1 MGNIDLTK
9 VYKDA
14 YLAKGEPGLVE
25 IASRPFLMIDG
36 HGDPNTAPEYA
47 SAIEALYPVAYAIR
61 AQIKKQ
67 TGDAY
72 KVMPLEGL
80 WWANDMT
87 RFSVERKGD
96 WNWTMMISL
105 PDLVTAEEAGD
116 AIVATTRKKHLIA
129 GERVRFEVF
138 DEGTCAQVMHV
149 GPYSAEAPTIEALH
163 RFIVDTGMSRRG
175 VHHEIYLG
183 DPRKT
188 DPARLRTII
197 RQPVA

>member
-1 MGNIDLTK
+1 MANIDLTK

-14 YLAKGEPGLVE
+14 YSAKKEPGPVE

-96 WNWTMMISL
+96 WNWTMMIPL

-116 AIVATTRKKHLIA
+116 VIVATTRKKRLIA
-129 GERVRFEVF
+129 GGRVRFEVF

-163 RFIVDTGMSRRG
+163 RFIGDTGMSRRG

-183 DPRKT
+183 DPRTT